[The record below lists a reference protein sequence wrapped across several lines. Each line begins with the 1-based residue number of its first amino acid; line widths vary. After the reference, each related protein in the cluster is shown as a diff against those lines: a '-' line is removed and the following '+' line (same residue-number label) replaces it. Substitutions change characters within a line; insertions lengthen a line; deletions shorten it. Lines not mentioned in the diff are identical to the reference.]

1 MKDEGIAVERC
12 IWYSENDKIV
22 STQPRNN
29 YQHKTFSSIEDWF
42 DFIQSLVSNGYLLLC
57 LRHRI
62 L

>member
-42 DFIQSLVSNGYLLLC
+42 DFIQSLVSNGYL
-57 LRHRI
+57 I
-62 L
+62 T